1 MATIDTRN
9 ESAKCLLSRR
19 HRAGHAPLLSALV
32 RFLEKNSV
40 ALTPEQI
47 GFMEGLRAATAVAVV
62 VAIAWVLDAPTLGW
76 AAFGAFWTCLA
87 DPGGPDRERFLAMGG
102 LAIAGAITAPL
113 AATLA
118 EFGPL
123 IAALFLLATVFLY
136 SLSRGWGP
144 AAAPAGL
151 MASVVAVVAI
161 SFPRPPLAA
170 AELGITFFSG
180 SIWATTLCLLIWRIH
195 PHGPA
200 RRAVA
205 AAYARLQDMLADLL
219 PGESGTSSSKKSVT
233 LAADHR
239 RAVRNAIEHGHA
251 LLARLPCEGDV
262 ERDYIRAGLDV
273 ADQLFATLIAIEHR
287 GRNGFA
293 PSDGA
298 AYRETI
304 GILAEALAELNHQS
318 GRRMPDGSAL
328 VAIAKCL
335 KSEPLAKGT
344 LFAKLSAQSAA
355 ALDSLIRQW
364 PPVALAPR
372 RNPIASCKPA
382 QSGSGLFAPP
392 IVRHAVRAAIA
403 VMVAYAAAQFL
414 RLDYSYWATMA
425 TVVCMQPGASATWR
439 RSLERI
445 LGSVTGAVI
454 AAAGAELLSTQGA
467 LLLVI
472 FPVAAATIA
481 LRSVSYT
488 LFVAFLT
495 PLFIFVSELLQPGH
509 SLAWTRAFDNVV
521 GALIGV
527 GISSLWPERVRDAME
542 AALSK
547 AIDANLA
554 YAELVA
560 GQAGS
565 ADSAIRDARR
575 AAGIASTAAETCRQ
589 RLVLEGRRYSS
600 HLDEAADVLAALR
613 NLAGAATSEW
623 LEADRPGGSN
633 KTLLEAIDRLRH
645 WRSATPK
652 FFVPEQSI
660 PTNGFTTDD
669 LAESLHSLGAQLSVY
684 LRALV

>member
-9 ESAKCLLSRR
+9 GSAKSFRRR
-19 HRAGHAPLLSALV
+19 HKTRHAPLLSALV
-32 RFLEKNSV
+32 RFLEKYSV

-47 GFMEGLRAATAVAVV
+47 GFTEGLRAATAVAVV
-62 VAIAWVLDAPTLGW
+62 VAIAWVLDAPMLGW

-102 LAIAGAITAPL
+102 LAVAGTIIAPL

-118 EFGPL
+118 GFGPF
-123 IAALFLLATVFLY
+123 IAAPFLFATVFLC

-144 AAAPAGL
+144 AVAPAGL

-170 AELGITFFSG
+170 AELGIIFFSG

-200 RRAVA
+200 RRAVV
-205 AAYARLQDMLADLL
+205 AAYARLHDMLADLL
-219 PGESGTSSSKKSVT
+219 PQDSGTFSSKKSVALT
-233 LAADHR
+233 ADHR

-251 LLARLPCEGDV
+251 LLARLPSEGDV
-262 ERDYIRAGLDV
+262 ERDYIGAGLDV
-273 ADQLFATLIAIEHR
+273 ADQLFATLIAIEHH

-293 PSDGA
+293 PSDGP
-298 AYRETI
+298 AYCKTI
-304 GILAEALAELNHQS
+304 GILAEVLAELQLQS
-318 GRRMPDGSAL
+318 ARRMPHGSAL
-328 VAIAKCL
+328 VAIAARLRSKPVATETFL
-335 KSEPLAKGT
+335 T
-344 LFAKLSAQSAA
+344 KLSAQSVT
-355 ALDSLIRQW
+355 ALDSLARQW
-364 PPVALAPR
+364 PPLALAPR
-372 RNPIASCKPA
+372 RDPIEPGKSARPVRS
-382 QSGSGLFAPP
+382 LFAPP
-392 IVRHAVRAAIA
+392 IVKHAVRAAIA
-403 VMVAYAAAQFL
+403 VIVAYAAAQFL

-439 RSLERI
+439 RSLERV
-445 LGSVTGAVI
+445 LGSVTGAII

-509 SLAWTRAFDNVV
+509 SLAWTRAVDNIV

-527 GISSLWPERVRDAME
+527 GISSLWPERVRDEMD

-547 AIDANLA
+547 AVDANLI
-554 YAELVA
+554 YAELVSA
-560 GQAGS
+560 QADV
-565 ADSAIRDARR
+565 ADSSIRDARR
-575 AAGIASTAAETCRQ
+575 AAGIASTAAETSLQ
-589 RLVLEGRRYSS
+589 RLLLEGQRYSS

-613 NLAGAATSEW
+613 DLAGAVTAQW
-623 LEADRPGGSN
+623 LQTEKFGSN
-633 KTLLEAIDRLRH
+633 KTQLETIDRIRPWHGAAPHLLDAELAIPADSLAID
-645 WRSATPK
+645 
-652 FFVPEQSI
+652 
-660 PTNGFTTDD
+660 D
-669 LAESLHSLGAQLSVY
+669 LTESLHCLGASLSVY
-684 LRALV
+684 RTALA